1 MGLFRYRSIIPI
13 ITQLCGLYTQ
23 SGFHLRQTP
32 KGNGLD
38 DALNVRHVLITIYVG
53 RVGQQ
58 KQKRWRRSSGRLDY
72 APGVWI
78 LPYPTRGIAGEL
90 LLEYASDIS
99 MGARRADSGR
109 GTGEH

>member
-1 MGLFRYRSIIPI
+1 MIK
-13 ITQLCGLYTQ
+13 QLCGRDTQ

-58 KQKRWRRSSGRLDY
+58 KQKRWRPFSDQQDY
-72 APGVWI
+72 APGVSI
-78 LPYPTRGIAGEL
+78 PPYPPRGIAGEL

-99 MGARRADSGR
+99 MAARRADSGR
-109 GTGEH
+109 ATGEH